1 MVAAIVMEMIIIIII
16 TMKICKEQKMLKW
29 RWLEL
34 VLGENM
40 KQVNI
45 MAIENCHFILW
56 KMDLGEKKSGF
67 HLHFEALAIAFLR
80 GQKQG

>member
-1 MVAAIVMEMIIIIII
+1 MVAAIVMEMIIVIII

-40 KQVNI
+40 KEVKI
-45 MAIENCHFILW
+45 MAFENCHFILW
-56 KMDLGEKKSGF
+56 KMDLGEKKIRISF
-67 HLHFEALAIAFLR
+67 TF
-80 GQKQG
+80 